1 MSPPKTRADELLE
14 TWLNA
19 TARPVPAFTPRPSRR
34 RHPLMVAVIVLA
46 AVVMVTVFGV
56 VAIGGFLG
64 PTQDLK
70 QPVDAR
76 SPAELAA
83 SAAKAIAEAP
93 GVRYALTVAVDFGNG
108 DAQNLD
114 SSGEIDF
121 EKRRFS
127 GIADGGGGSM
137 VIFGGPSSGAAVVAD
152 GLYVRTGAGAWEHIA
167 DPKSPLDRL
176 IDPGQISGAVAHWI
190 ASSDIDP
197 TMHGA
202 SCGALQCRIVR
213 ISVPPGALSEL
224 QGFVF
229 GQDISPMPSDLAP
242 VSVDL
247 YVDPSGFPVGLE
259 TVVAAGGTTT
269 AVSLQL
275 SRLDPAPTITP
286 PPIP

>member
-1 MSPPKTRADELLE
+1 M
-14 TWLNA
+14 
-19 TARPVPAFTPRPSRR
+19 
-34 RHPLMVAVIVLA
+34 
-46 AVVMVTVFGV
+46 
-56 VAIGGFLG
+56 
-64 PTQDLK
+64 
-70 QPVDAR
+70 
-76 SPAELAA
+76 
-83 SAAKAIAEAP
+83 
-93 GVRYALTVAVDFGNG
+93 
-108 DAQNLD
+108 
-114 SSGEIDF
+114 GEIDF

-137 VIFGGPSSGAAVVAD
+137 LMFGGPSSGAAVVAD

-176 IDPGQISGAVAHWI
+176 IHPDEISGAVARWI

-202 SCGALQCRIVR
+202 SCGAQECRVVR

-224 QGFVF
+224 QGYVS

-247 YVDPSGFPVGLE
+247 YIDPSGFPVGLE

-275 SRLDPAPTITP
+275 ARLDPAPTITP

>member
-1 MSPPKTRADELLE
+1 MSPPKTRADELIE

-34 RHPLMVAVIVLA
+34 RRPLRVAVIALA
-46 AVVMVTVFGV
+46 AILIVTAFGV

-64 PTQDLK
+64 PRQDVD
-70 QPVDAR
+70 QPLDAR

-83 SAAKAIAEAP
+83 SSATAIAEAP
-93 GVRYALTVAVDFGNG
+93 GVRYALTVATDFGNG
-108 DAQNLD
+108 DAMHLD

-137 VIFGGPSSGAAVVAD
+137 LLFGGPSSGAAVVAD
-152 GLYVRTGAGAWEHIA
+152 GIYVRTGAESWQHVA
-167 DPKSPLDRL
+167 DPSSRLDRL
-176 IDPGQISGAVAHWI
+176 IDPVEISGAFARWI
-190 ASSDIDP
+190 ASSHIDP
-197 TMHGA
+197 TIHGGA
-202 SCGALQCRIVR
+202 CGAQRCRIVR
-213 ISVPPGALSEL
+213 ISVPPGALSEF

-247 YVDPSGFPVGLE
+247 YIDPSGFPVGLE
-259 TVVAAGGTTT
+259 TVVTAGGTTT

-275 SRLDPAPTITP
+275 TRSDPAPTITP